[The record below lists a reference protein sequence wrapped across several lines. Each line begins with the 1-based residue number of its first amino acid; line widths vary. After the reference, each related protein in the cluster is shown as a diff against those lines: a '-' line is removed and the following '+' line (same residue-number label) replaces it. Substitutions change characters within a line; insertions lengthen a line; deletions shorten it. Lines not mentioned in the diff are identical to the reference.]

1 MREYIINKIE
11 LQTFMKMNKLFL
23 GLFVGVILGACSND
37 ELGIIPND
45 TPNVF
50 TGDEAYINVRLADAG
65 SLTRATEGDFEYGIN
80 EQSVKNAYFYFYDAD
95 GVFVAQGDVW
105 TSGTPS
111 TTTPAGNI
119 EFAGNNVVVLK
130 GLDKKNYPKYMV
142 AVLNKPNGF
151 VYGNTLDEMQTVLA
165 DNNAEGIYYP
175 ETTNSVTTN
184 YFTMSTTSYTD
195 TNREKYFVAEIK
207 EEHFSLEPMT
217 DANAITNAVT
227 VYVERL
233 AAKVTLNVSDELEK
247 DENGRYPIKV
257 TVAGEDN
264 SAGGGNIAS
273 EDLYV
278 EMLGWKLNAT
288 AKNSY
293 MVKNI
298 DPTWTDNGLGFT
310 WNRAGNYRSHWGK
323 SFNYGFSGYPEN
335 AAGVPANSQYLNYV
349 DLETGLTAL
358 ETPAYCAENT
368 NTNTIVTANFPSAV
382 TSILLKAKIC
392 DVNGNALD
400 LVRYSGILFK
410 QDSFLEYVLSVLKAK
425 NQLDVWYEDGQDGLG
440 NTKYTQIGK
449 EYVKLENVGDGK
461 VKVVF
466 TNEHGASLYTGNGSN
481 YSDEIIVT
489 LNENLAAASADAIAY
504 NGGLMYYNI
513 PIEHLNNDEVVENG
527 TIPEAKYGVVR
538 NHHYVVTIDKLENIG
553 KGIFDEGERIV
564 PGDDPDDDTYYVGAK
579 INILSWKIVSQNVE
593 L

>member
-1 MREYIINKIE
+1 
-11 LQTFMKMNKLFL
+11 MKMNKLFL
-23 GLFVGVILGACSND
+23 GWFVCTALCACTND
-37 ELGIIPND
+37 ESEIIPND

-50 TGDEAYINVRLADAG
+50 TGDKAFINVRLADAG
-65 SLTRATEGDFEYGIN
+65 SLTRAQEGNFEYGTN

-95 GVFVAQGDVW
+95 GVFVTQGDVW
-105 TSGTPS
+105 TGGTPS
-111 TTTPAGNI
+111 TTIPVGNI

-142 AVLNKPNGF
+142 AVLNKPAGF
-151 VYGNTLDEMQTVLA
+151 MYGETLDEMQTVLA

-175 ETTNSVTTN
+175 ETANNITTN

-195 TNREKYFVAEIK
+195 NNREKYFVAEVK

-217 DANAITNAVT
+217 DAGAITNTVT

-257 TVAGEDN
+257 TVAGENN
-264 SAGGGNIAS
+264 SAGSGNIAS

-278 EMLGWKLNAT
+278 ELLGWKLNAT
-288 AKNSY
+288 AKKSY

-298 DPTWTDNGLGFT
+298 DETWTDTNLGFT
-310 WNRAGNYRSHWGK
+310 WNRATDHRSHWGK
-323 SFNYGFSGYPEN
+323 SFNYGLSGYPEN
-335 AAGVPANSQYLNYV
+335 AETISDNPTYLNYV
-349 DLETGLTAL
+349 DLENGLTTL
-358 ETPAYCAENT
+358 GSPAYCAENT
-368 NTNTIVTANFPSAV
+368 NTSSIVTANFPSAV
-382 TSILLKAKIC
+382 TSILLKAKVC
-392 DVNGNALD
+392 DVNGNTLD
-400 LVRYSGILFK
+400 LVRYNGVLFK
-410 QDSFLEYVLSVLKAK
+410 QDSFLEYVLSVLKTK
-425 NQLDVWYEDGQDGLG
+425 NQLNVWYESGQDDMG

-449 EYVKLENVGDGK
+449 EYVKLENISDGK

-466 TNEHGASLYTGNGSN
+466 TNENGTSLYTGDGSN
-481 YSDEIIVT
+481 SSEQIIAA
-489 LNENLAAASADAIAY
+489 LNDDLAAASADATAY

-513 PIEHLNNDEVVENG
+513 PIEHLNNGNVAEDG

-538 NHHYVVTIDKLENIG
+538 NHHYVVTIDKLEKIG
-553 KGIFDEGERIV
+553 KGIFDEDEKIV
-564 PGDDPDDDTYYVGAK
+564 PDRDPDNDTYYVGAK